1 MFFNSGEMTTNRS
14 DSTWPYPAERQR
26 IFDSDRYGRYKERQ
40 RSCRITTGRLQR
52 ERFVM
57 YGHWIRYQDSQM
69 LLFDFNIRPKPIFV
83 RRLSVDHNL
92 VEVCKIWETKL
103 TFTSYPRFD
112 VSNNLLFLCRYHSKH
127 DWFLKSITGYCTRDS
142 FQRSILNTTHVYYIH
157 KCTFLLWFHA
167 IYIYIL
173 DSERSEECICFKMMC
188 FFYFFMPVSINSTK
202 RNDPIFTVI
211 VCFRKQI
218 AFI

>member
-1 MFFNSGEMTTNRS
+1 
-14 DSTWPYPAERQR
+14 
-26 IFDSDRYGRYKERQ
+26 
-40 RSCRITTGRLQR
+40 
-52 ERFVM
+52 
-57 YGHWIRYQDSQM
+57 M

-188 FFYFFMPVSINSTK
+188 FFFFYACIYQFYQKEWSDIYGHSLFSEANCIHIVGTVELLFFDFFLKNNLTK
-202 RNDPIFTVI
+202 RLRNKHNKFWKIYVKTIKKNRF
-211 VCFRKQI
+211 CRNQ
-218 AFI
+218 